1 MRLIEELSKLKV
13 SGIAVA
19 KIERFA
25 AKIGV
30 DENKLLE
37 LYVKTK
43 NIAGKERFAATPYSE
58 RILFLPQCLR
68 ARECPAK
75 LGSHG
80 YECQECGKCELLQ
93 VTHQAL
99 SLGYKSVFILP
110 GGSIVA
116 KIFAKVRPRAC
127 LGIACLKELVLGSY
141 VCEKFD
147 VIAQGIPLLRD
158 GCVNTD
164 VDWKQ
169 VNTALRLHVPMTT

>member
-1 MRLIEELSKLKV
+1 MHLIEELSKLKV

-68 ARECPAK
+68 AKECPAK
-75 LGSHG
+75 LESHG
-80 YECQECGKCELLQ
+80 YECQECGKCELPQ
-93 VTHQAL
+93 VTRQAL
-99 SLGYKSVFILP
+99 NLGYRNVFILP

-116 KIFAKVRPRAC
+116 KIFAKARPKAC

-141 VCEKFD
+141 VCEKFGI
-147 VIAQGIPLLRD
+147 IAQGVPLLRD

-169 VNTALRLHVPMTT
+169 VNTALHLQAPMKT

>member
-1 MRLIEELSKLKV
+1 MRLIEALSKLRV

-43 NIAGKERFAATPYSE
+43 NMAGKERFTATPYSE

-68 ARECPAK
+68 AKECPAK
-75 LGSHG
+75 LGSYG
-80 YECQECGKCELLQ
+80 YICQECGKCELLQ
-93 VTHQAL
+93 VTRQAL
-99 SLGYKSVFILP
+99 SLGYRSVFILP

-116 KIFAKVRPRAC
+116 KIFAKARPKAC

-141 VCEKFD
+141 VCEKLG
-147 VIAQGIPLLRD
+147 VIAQGVPLLRD

-169 VNTALRLHVPMTT
+169 VNTALCLHAPMKT